1 MIKYETF
8 KLDNGMEVIHHKDPM
23 TSLAV
28 VNLLYKVGS
37 RNEAPTQTGIAHL
50 FEHLMFSGSKH
61 APDFDQP
68 LQEAG
73 GENNAFTNTDITNY
87 YNTLPAENMDTA
99 LWLEAD
105 RMADL
110 SLTKHNVSVQKKVV
124 IEEFQETCLNKPYG
138 DSWHHVCDMSYTHY
152 PYRWP
157 TIGYDPSHVES
168 VTMDDALRFYEDYYQ
183 PGNAVLS
190 IASPYDHD
198 HIANRVNHWFGDI
211 KGKQVTVNLPEEK
224 RLAEHFISKQ
234 VVGQVSAQHLFLIF
248 PMPDRL
254 HPDYYQYDL
263 LSDILGYGKSSRLIT
278 RIIKDKGLFTSV
290 SAYITGTMGPGL
302 FVVEGR
308 LLDGV
313 SIDTARTALWT
324 ELNAL
329 CDQIIDNTELQKVKN
344 KAISSMK
351 FGDVSLLNRAMN
363 LAYYGSLGKT
373 EMMNQEDDNYQA
385 VTAQQLITVANQLF
399 RGNPHRELIYSPK
412 RT

>member
-1 MIKYETF
+1 MIKYETW

-37 RNEAPTQTGIAHL
+37 RNENPSQTGIAHL

-61 APDFDQP
+61 APDFDMP

-87 YNTLPAENMDTA
+87 YNTLPSENLDTA

-110 SLTKHNVSVQKKVV
+110 SLNKSSVSIQKKVV
-124 IEEFQETCLNKPYG
+124 LEEFQETCLNKPFG
-138 DSWHHVCDMSYTHY
+138 DSWHHVCDLSYANY

-157 TIGYDPSHVES
+157 TIGYLPSHIES
-168 VTMDDALRFYEDYYQ
+168 VTLEDALKFYGDYYQ

-190 IASPYDHD
+190 IASPYAHE
-198 HIANRVNHWFGDI
+198 HIVNRVNHWFGDI
-211 KGKQVTVNLPEEK
+211 EGKTVHVNLPEEQV
-224 RLAEHFISKQ
+224 LDDHFISKQ
-234 VVGQVSAQHLFLIF
+234 VFGKVSAQHLFLVF

-263 LSDILGYGKSSRLIT
+263 LSDILGYGKSSRLIA
-278 RIIKDKGLFTSV
+278 RIIKGKGLFTSL

-313 SIDTARTALWT
+313 TIDTARAAIWE
-324 ELNAL
+324 ELNLL
-329 CDQIIDNTELQKVKN
+329 CDEKINATELQKVKN

-363 LAYYGSLGKT
+363 LAYYGSLGNT
-373 EMMNQEDDNYQA
+373 AMMNQEDDNYQA
-385 VTAQQLITVANQLF
+385 VTSQQLITVANKLF
-399 RGNPHRELIYSPK
+399 RTNPHRELIYSPEQ
-412 RT
+412 

>member
-1 MIKYETF
+1 MIKFETF
-8 KLDNGMEVIHHKDPM
+8 KLDNGMEVIHNKDEM

-37 RNEAPTQTGIAHL
+37 RNEDPTQTGLAHL
-50 FEHLMFSGSKH
+50 FEHLMFSGSKN

-87 YNTLPAENMDTA
+87 YNTLPADNIDTA

-110 SLTKHNVSVQKKVV
+110 SLTQENLSIQKKVV

-138 DSWHHVCDMSYTHY
+138 DSWHHVCDMSYANY

-168 VTMDDALRFYEDYYQ
+168 VTLDNALKFYGDYYQ

-190 IASPYDHD
+190 IASPYDHG
-198 HIANRVNHWFGDI
+198 HIKKKVNHWFGDI
-211 KGKQVTVNLPEEK
+211 QGKKVNVDLPNEIQLE
-224 RLAEHFISKQ
+224 EHFISKQ
-234 VVGQVSAQHLFLIF
+234 VFGKVSAQHLFLVF

-278 RIIKDKGLFTSV
+278 RIVKPKSLFTSL

-302 FVVEGR
+302 FIVEGR
-308 LLDGV
+308 LQDGV
-313 SIDTARTALWT
+313 SIDSARAALWT
-324 ELNAL
+324 ELNLL
-329 CDQIIDNTELQKVKN
+329 CDQAIENVELQKVKN

-373 EMMNQEDDNYQA
+373 EMMNQEDGNYEA
-385 VTAQQLITVANQLF
+385 VTSQQLSIVANRLF
-399 RGNPHRELIYSPK
+399 RENPHRELIYSPQP
-412 RT
+412 

>member
-1 MIKYETF
+1 MIKFKTF
-8 KLDNGMEVIHHKDPM
+8 KLDNGMEVIHHRDPN

-37 RNEAPTQTGIAHL
+37 RNEDPSQTGIAHL

-61 APDFDQP
+61 APDFDLP

-87 YNTLPAENMDTA
+87 YNMLPADNIDTA

-110 SLTKHNVSVQKKVV
+110 SLTEDNVSIQKKVV

-138 DSWHHVCDMSYTHY
+138 DSWHHVCEMSYSQY
-152 PYRWP
+152 PYKWP
-157 TIGYDPSHVES
+157 TIGYKPSHVET
-168 VTMDDALRFYEDYYQ
+168 VTRENALKFYADYYQ
-183 PGNAVLS
+183 PRNAVLS

-198 HIANRVNHWFGDI
+198 SIIKRVNHWFGDI
-211 KGKQVTVNLPEEK
+211 EGKQVDINLPLEK
-224 RLAEHFISKQ
+224 KLGDHFISKQ
-234 VVGQVSAQHLFLIF
+234 VFGKVSAQHLFLIF

-254 HPDYYQYDL
+254 HPNYYQYDL
-263 LSDILGYGKSSRLIT
+263 LSDILGYGKSSRLIA
-278 RIIKDKGLFTSV
+278 RLIMSKSIFSSL

-302 FVVEGR
+302 FIVEGR

-313 SIDTARTALWT
+313 SIDTARSAIWK
-324 ELNAL
+324 ELNLL
-329 CDQIIDNTELQKVKN
+329 CDEVISEKELQKVKN

-363 LAYYGSLGKT
+363 LAYYGSLGKPD
-373 EMMNQEDDNYQA
+373 MMNQEDENYDA
-385 VTAQQLITVANQLF
+385 VTSAHLIDVANKLF
-399 RGNPHRELIYSPK
+399 KENPHRELIYSPQS
-412 RT
+412 